1 MLYVEDEPHDFF
13 FMQLAW
19 EQSAVPNPLVTV
31 QDGQQAMDYLAGK
44 GEFADRA
51 KHPFPCLLLLDLK
64 LPIRSGFDVLK
75 WIREHSKVA
84 SLKVVIISG
93 SFLEADIAQARTLGV
108 ADYVIKPSSPSEL
121 TVIVKQKWKG
131 WLNL

>member
-131 WLNL
+131 